1 MKFIINCINS
11 IHINNIFNKQKSTL
25 VLNVWVMKPDDNCWT
40 NLLLK
45 IIGILFINKI
55 IEKLIYIASAFV
67 SDCIHIIIFCIFTTS
82 IKIYI

>member
-11 IHINNIFNKQKSTL
+11 ILINNIFNKQKSTL
-25 VLNVWVMKPDDNCWT
+25 VLNVWVMKPNDNYWT

-55 IEKLIYIASAFV
+55 IEKL
-67 SDCIHIIIFCIFTTS
+67 
-82 IKIYI
+82 

>member
-25 VLNVWVMKPDDNCWT
+25 VLNVWCMKPDDSCWT

-55 IEKLIYIASAFV
+55 IEKL
-67 SDCIHIIIFCIFTTS
+67 
-82 IKIYI
+82 

>member
-1 MKFIINCINS
+1 MKYIINYIISIDIND
-11 IHINNIFNKQKSTL
+11 IFNKKKSTL

-55 IEKLIYIASAFV
+55 IEKL
-67 SDCIHIIIFCIFTTS
+67 
-82 IKIYI
+82 